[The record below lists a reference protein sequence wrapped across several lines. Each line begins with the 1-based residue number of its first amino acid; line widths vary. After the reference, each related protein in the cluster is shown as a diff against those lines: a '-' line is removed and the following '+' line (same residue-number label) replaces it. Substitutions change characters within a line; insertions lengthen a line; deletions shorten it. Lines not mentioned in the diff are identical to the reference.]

1 MSRDRADDRDDL
13 ATLLSDLRA
22 TLDEL
27 DRTLDADTD
36 RDRGRDRRERRR
48 SRSPEPP
55 RGRDVVRFTEEY
67 TIPTVISILE
77 TTIQSLELLRGVLR
91 LVDPD
96 RGFRGDRDGSR
107 FDGVDR
113 RVVDGA
119 ERAVEDLRRA
129 LSGTEDPS
137 DPVARDVLGD
147 ARSLTA
153 EIESLLS
160 EAREGADASRSR
172 GRRRTSGERDGRGVS
187 IPVDDADADG
197 RDSDDYR
204 QNDGVDDAHT
214 DDDANAGVEIDVDAE
229 LESIRNEVRG
239 ESGSTGGAGENERD
253 DDERSDAEGEAGENG
268 DGTETDG
275 RDERGDGAENE
286 N

>member
-13 ATLLSDLRA
+13 AALLSELRT

-27 DRTLDADTD
+27 DRTIDVDGGD
-36 RDRGRDRRERRR
+36 RSQERRR
-48 SRSPEPP
+48 SGSPEPP

-96 RGFRGDRDGSR
+96 RGFRDDRDESR

-119 ERAVEDLRRA
+119 ERAVSDLRRA
-129 LSGTEDPS
+129 LSGTEEPS

-147 ARSLTA
+147 ARALTA
-153 EIESLLS
+153 EIESLLT

-172 GRRRTSGERDGRGVS
+172 TRGRTDSGRDGRGVS
-187 IPVDDADADG
+187 IPVDDERGPDASG
-197 RDSDDYR
+197 RGSTGEGSTR
-204 QNDGVDDAHT
+204 GVDDADT
-214 DDDANAGVEIDVDAE
+214 GEEADAGVEIDVDAE

-239 ESGSTGGAGENERD
+239 ESESTGTTGENERD
-253 DDERSDAEGEAGENG
+253 GDESSDVEGGERENG
-268 DGTETDG
+268 DGTEASG
-275 RDERGDGAENE
+275 GDERGDGAENG